1 LSKKQRK
8 MVALKVLETSGVD
21 HPAHLDEGWIV
32 MKNAGTTTEATV
44 SENTETTA
52 QEMEPTLEEAYI
64 DRIVELEKSLAASEK
79 LVAEMTE
86 QTEKA
91 KKKMP
96 DFIQEK
102 MDAAKE
108 EEEEEE
114 EEDEEMTYKALVK
127 SLPEPV
133 REMLKKAEDAAA
145 KATEELR
152 KERDSRRDEEF
163 VKKAA
168 GWSHLTVNAQEFGP
182 ALRRLT
188 DTDATLAEQVEKVL
202 EAVNAQA
209 ESAAIF
215 TEIGRGS
222 RPDEGSA
229 YAKVQALAKAAHTAG
244 EFATVEQAVAGI
256 IHKNPDLYAAYR
268 NEQ

>member
-1 LSKKQRK
+1 
-8 MVALKVLETSGVD
+8 
-21 HPAHLDEGWIV
+21 

-182 ALRRLT
+182 RAPSPDRHRRH
-188 DTDATLAEQVEKVL
+188 ACRA
-202 EAVNAQA
+202 
-209 ESAAIF
+209 
-215 TEIGRGS
+215 GG
-222 RPDEGSA
+222 EGSGGCQRA
-229 YAKVQALAKAAHTAG
+229 SRKR
-244 EFATVEQAVAGI
+244 
-256 IHKNPDLYAAYR
+256 R
-268 NEQ
+268 NLHRNRSR